1 MSTKSGATVLSST
14 PHHRARLVTVL
25 VVALLTTAVLAT
37 AYSVSTS
44 ANTVPTTKTGLR
56 TQPATTVNELVTYV
70 DEKISEA
77 LVQTKSGSFQ
87 SAAVLA
93 ALNIAEELILLKKRI
108 RKDLLRLED
117 RTQKVSRELDK
128 IKGSKAGHA

>member
-1 MSTKSGATVLSST
+1 MERQKSEDKKISST
-14 PHHRARLVTVL
+14 TDSSGR
-25 VVALLTTAVLAT
+25 
-37 AYSVSTS
+37 STYAFEIGGLPYKVRSSHDS
-44 ANTVPTTKTGLR
+44 AI
-56 TQPATTVNELVTYV
+56 VNELVAYV
-70 DEKISEA
+70 DEKISQA

-108 RKDLLRLED
+108 RKDLERLED